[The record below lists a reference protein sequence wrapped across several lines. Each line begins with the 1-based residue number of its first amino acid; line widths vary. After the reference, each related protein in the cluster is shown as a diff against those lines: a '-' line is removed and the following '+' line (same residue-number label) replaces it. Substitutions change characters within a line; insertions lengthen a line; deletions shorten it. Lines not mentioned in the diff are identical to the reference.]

1 MNVHKAYQLAFTDG
15 ENPKRS
21 QYKIENGIC
30 WINIKKIEKQKSKQT
45 TCYNMSVEND
55 ESYTV
60 NNVIVH
66 NCTTFSVAAIGY
78 HRRNFPIK
86 REPSSSLEWPSVR
99 KVARQCKDPATGSL
113 APKTEQAA
121 RADEVN
127 RHTLRI
133 IRSLRPR
140 FFFIENPMGGLRKM
154 DYMQGIPRHLI
165 TYCQYG
171 FTYRKATDIW
181 TNHPQPEF
189 LPPCRNGDPC
199 HQPAPRGTRQGLQG
213 IQDRALRSAYPP
225 KLCEHIVSICE
236 RYFDREPLPVRWHID
251 AKPPVQLELF

>member
-1 MNVHKAYQLAFTDG
+1 MKILELFSGTECLSNAFRARGHQCFTVDWDTRFPSSLHIDIMQLTAQRILSDFGRPDIIWAG
-15 ENPKRS
+15 
-21 QYKIENGIC
+21 C
-30 WINIKKIEKQKSKQT
+30 
-45 TCYNMSVEND
+45 D
-55 ESYTV
+55 
-60 NNVIVH
+60 
-66 NCTTFSVAAIGY
+66 CTTFSVAAIGH
-78 HRRNFPIK
+78 HRR
-86 REPSSSLEWPSVR
+86 
-99 KVARQCKDPATGSL
+99 KDPATGSL

-154 DYMQGIPRHLI
+154 EYMQGIPRHLI

-236 RYFDREPLPVRWHID
+236 RYFDREPLPVSWHID

>member
-1 MNVHKAYQLAFTDG
+1 MKILELFSGTECLSNAFRARGHQCFTVDWDTRFPSSLHIDIMQLTAERILTDFG
-15 ENPKRS
+15 RPD
-21 QYKIENGIC
+21 IIWAGC
-30 WINIKKIEKQKSKQT
+30 
-45 TCYNMSVEND
+45 D
-55 ESYTV
+55 
-60 NNVIVH
+60 
-66 NCTTFSVAAIGY
+66 CTTFSVAAIGH
-78 HRRNFPIK
+78 HRR
-86 REPSSSLEWPSVR
+86 
-99 KVARQCKDPATGSL
+99 QDPATGSL
-113 APKTEQAA
+113 EPKTERAA
-121 RADEVN
+121 RADQVN

-213 IQDRALRSAYPP
+213 IQD
-225 KLCEHIVSICE
+225 I
-236 RYFDREPLPVRWHID
+236 FTTTN
-251 AKPPVQLELF
+251 

>member
-30 WINIKKIEKQKSKQT
+30 WINIKEIEKQKSKQT

-78 HRRNFPIK
+78 HRR
-86 REPSSSLEWPSVR
+86 
-99 KVARQCKDPATGSL
+99 QDPATGSL
-113 APKTEQAA
+113 LPKTVKAA

-133 IRSLRPR
+133 IRTLRPR

-199 HQPAPRGTRQGLQG
+199 HQPAPRGTFELSRQTGL
-213 IQDRALRSAYPP
+213 RRKP
-225 KLCEHIVSICE
+225 KGKKITNTKAAIKREQWKACFPIAE
-236 RYFDREPLPVRWHID
+236 REQAQRM
-251 AKPPVQLELF
+251 K